1 MRVVLLLY
9 GKVMETYFLDECQG
23 STKDEH
29 IKTYARIMM
38 NINKAFV
45 TLRTMSILF
54 YDRRM
59 VKK

>member
-1 MRVVLLLY
+1 
-9 GKVMETYFLDECQG
+9 METYFLDECQG